1 MIIRIAE
8 KRDFEVI
15 KKLVKAH
22 ATFEKASALS
32 NDNLDR
38 LSNYIFSTDVVKCLV
53 VELNNEIVGYATF
66 MKQFSTWDANYYIY
80 LDCLYLSEK
89 TRGKGLGTQIMNKI
103 KTYAKSIN
111 CSEIQWQTPDFNKE
125 AIDFYKKLGA
135 DSKTKE
141 RFNWK
146 I

>member
-1 MIIRIAE
+1 MPSQAC
-8 KRDFEVI
+8 
-15 KKLVKAH
+15 
-22 ATFEKASALS
+22 
-32 NDNLDR
+32 LDM
-38 LSNYIFSTDVVKCLV
+38 LQKNYSLESQK
-53 VELNNEIVGYATF
+53 
-66 MKQFSTWDANYYIY
+66 NYYLY

-89 TRGKGLGTQIMNKI
+89 TRGKGIGAQIMNKI
-103 KTYAKSIN
+103 KVYAKSIN

>member
-1 MIIRIAE
+1 MTIRIVE
-8 KRDFEVI
+8 KKDFEAI

-22 ATFEKASALS
+22 AKFEKASALS
-32 NDNLDR
+32 DNNLDK

-89 TRGKGLGTQIMNKI
+89 TRGKGIGTQIMDKI
-103 KTYAKSIN
+103 RVYAKSIN

-125 AIDFYKKLGA
+125 AINFYKKLGA

-141 RFNWK
+141 RFNWR